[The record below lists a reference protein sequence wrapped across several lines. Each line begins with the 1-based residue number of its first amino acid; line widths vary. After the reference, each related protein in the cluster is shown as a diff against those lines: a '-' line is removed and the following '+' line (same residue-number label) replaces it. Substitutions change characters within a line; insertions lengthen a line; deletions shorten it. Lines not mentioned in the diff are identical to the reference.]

1 MQITS
6 NGLTLEIWKFYF
18 WDFLCP
24 DCISASKFT
33 AIIKENWNIMK
44 FSLSW
49 QVCIFLAFFMTNMI
63 WKLIWLL
70 TFIWPT
76 AYLKI
81 TISVLCF
88 SDSNEIYSWGNGNSG
103 QYVLA
108 VFSLITLL
116 YFHFVSDWLLRNRNT
131 QVHYTEHTVYHLI
144 LHSNFDLMLF
154 NEHKQ
159 SFCILK
165 CFKLTVCSI
174 IVFWIFANWFMVLLV
189 GEDTWFCMFSYG
201 LCNIN
206 VTF

>member
-49 QVCIFLAFFMTNMI
+49 QVCIFFCLFYDKYDLEINLAFD
-63 WKLIWLL
+63 LHL
-70 TFIWPT
+70 THT
-76 AYLKI
+76 DYLKI

-108 VFSLITLL
+108 LFSLITLL

-154 NEHKQ
+154 NDHKQ
-159 SFCILK
+159 SFCIFK
-165 CFKLTVCSI
+165 CFKLMVCSI
-174 IVFWIFANWFMVLLV
+174 IVFWIFAIGSWYFWLV
-189 GEDTWFCMFSYG
+189 GTLDFVFIWSM
-201 LCNIN
+201 
-206 VTF
+206 

>member
-33 AIIKENWNIMK
+33 AIIKENWNIVK

-49 QVCIFLAFFMTNMI
+49 QVCIFFCLFYDKYDLEINLAFD
-63 WKLIWLL
+63 LHL
-70 TFIWPT
+70 THT
-76 AYLKI
+76 DYLKI

-108 VFSLITLL
+108 LFSLITLL

-154 NEHKQ
+154 NDHKQ
-159 SFCILK
+159 SFCIFK
-165 CFKLTVCSI
+165 CFKLMVCSI
-174 IVFWIFANWFMVLLV
+174 IVFWIFAIGSWYFWLV
-189 GEDTWFCMFSYG
+189 GTLDFVFIWSM
-201 LCNIN
+201 
-206 VTF
+206 

>member
-49 QVCIFLAFFMTNMI
+49 QVCIFFCLFYDKYDLEINLAFD
-63 WKLIWLL
+63 LHL
-70 TFIWPT
+70 THT
-76 AYLKI
+76 DYLKI

-108 VFSLITLL
+108 LFSLITLL

-154 NEHKQ
+154 NDH
-159 SFCILK
+159 
-165 CFKLTVCSI
+165 
-174 IVFWIFANWFMVLLV
+174 
-189 GEDTWFCMFSYG
+189 
-201 LCNIN
+201 
-206 VTF
+206 

>member
-49 QVCIFLAFFMTNMI
+49 QVCIFFFAFFMTNMI

-76 AYLKI
+76 DYLKI

-103 QYVLA
+103 QYVLTL
-108 VFSLITLL
+108 FSLITLL

-131 QVHYTEHTVYHLI
+131 
-144 LHSNFDLMLF
+144 
-154 NEHKQ
+154 
-159 SFCILK
+159 
-165 CFKLTVCSI
+165 
-174 IVFWIFANWFMVLLV
+174 
-189 GEDTWFCMFSYG
+189 
-201 LCNIN
+201 
-206 VTF
+206 

>member
-49 QVCIFLAFFMTNMI
+49 QVCIFFCLFYDKYDLEINLAFD
-63 WKLIWLL
+63 LHL
-70 TFIWPT
+70 THT
-76 AYLKI
+76 DYLKI

-108 VFSLITLL
+108 LFSLITLL

-154 NEHKQ
+154 NDHKQ
-159 SFCILK
+159 SFFIFK
-165 CFKLTVCSI
+165 CFKLMVCSI
-174 IVFWIFANWFMVLLV
+174 IVFWIFAIGSWYFWLV
-189 GEDTWFCMFSYG
+189 GTLDFVFIWSM
-201 LCNIN
+201 
-206 VTF
+206 

>member
-18 WDFLCP
+18 WDFLCL
-24 DCISASKFT
+24 DCISSSKFT

-49 QVCIFLAFFMTNMI
+49 QVCIFFCLFYDKYDLEINLAFD
-63 WKLIWLL
+63 LHL
-70 TFIWPT
+70 THT
-76 AYLKI
+76 DYLKI

-154 NEHKQ
+154 NDHKQ
-159 SFCILK
+159 SFCIFK
-165 CFKLTVCSI
+165 CFKLMVCSI
-174 IVFWIFANWFMVLLV
+174 IVFWIFAIGSWYFWLVRTLDFVFIWFL
-189 GEDTWFCMFSYG
+189 
-201 LCNIN
+201 
-206 VTF
+206 

>member
-49 QVCIFLAFFMTNMI
+49 QVCIFFCLFYDKYDLEINLAFD
-63 WKLIWLL
+63 LHL
-70 TFIWPT
+70 TRT
-76 AYLKI
+76 DYLKI

-108 VFSLITLL
+108 LFSLITLL

-154 NEHKQ
+154 NDHKQ
-159 SFCILK
+159 SFCIFK
-165 CFKLTVCSI
+165 CFKLMVCSI
-174 IVFWIFANWFMVLLV
+174 IVFWIFAIGSWYFWLV
-189 GEDTWFCMFSYG
+189 GTLDFVFIWSM
-201 LCNIN
+201 
-206 VTF
+206 

>member
-49 QVCIFLAFFMTNMI
+49 QVCIFFCLFYDKYDLEINLAFD
-63 WKLIWLL
+63 LHL
-70 TFIWPT
+70 THT
-76 AYLKI
+76 DYLKI

-108 VFSLITLL
+108 LFSLITLL

-159 SFCILK
+159 SFCIFK
-165 CFKLTVCSI
+165 CFELTVCSI
-174 IVFWIFANWFMVLLV
+174 IVFWTFAIVSWYFWLV
-189 GEDTWFCMFSYG
+189 RTQVFIWP
-201 LCNIN
+201 L
-206 VTF
+206 